1 MKIISANKF
10 TIFKNLKSGDVFDI
24 DMDNILYMKI
34 GHICAGNNKAYN
46 AVELD
51 DGDIFVIGDDTEV
64 RLRDDVCVTTISN
77 IRSFG
82 DGQNGMS
89 QCK

>member
-1 MKIISANKF
+1 MRMISADNF
-10 TIFKNLKSGDVFDI
+10 TAFKNLKLGDVFDI

-34 GHICAGNNKAYN
+34 GRKCTGDTIKYN

-51 DGDIFVIGDDTEV
+51 DGDIFAVDGDNEV

-77 IRSFG
+77 IKSFG